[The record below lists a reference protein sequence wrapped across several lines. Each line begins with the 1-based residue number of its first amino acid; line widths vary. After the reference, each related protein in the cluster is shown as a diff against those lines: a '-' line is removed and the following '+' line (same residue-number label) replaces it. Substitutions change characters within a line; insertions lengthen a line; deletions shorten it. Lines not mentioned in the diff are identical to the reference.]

1 MYCSL
6 IIFHHSIKVI
16 SGSDNLIISSILAG
30 FNVLNMSEFELYF
43 GLGKDHIL
51 DYKNGYDHILFVVA
65 LCALYLIR
73 DWRKLLVLITAFTIG
88 HSITLALATLE
99 IISVNQNLIEFLI
112 TLTIFI
118 TAVSNIFRNTE
129 ISDRTTYINYGYTL
143 FFGLIHGM
151 GFSNYLRS
159 ILGKDRNIVTQL
171 FAFNLG
177 LEVGQIIIV
186 GVFLFISFILVDLFT
201 VNRRDWKLVISS
213 IITGMALLLMKDKI
227 YW

>member
-1 MYCSL
+1 
-6 IIFHHSIKVI
+6 
-16 SGSDNLIISSILAG
+16 
-30 FNVLNMSEFELYF
+30 MSEFELYF

-99 IISVNQNLIEFLI
+99 IVSVNQNLIEFLI
-112 TLTIFI
+112 TVTIFI

-129 ISDRTTYINYGYTL
+129 ISDRTTYINYGYAL
-143 FFGLIHGM
+143 FFGLIHGL

-159 ILGKDRNIVTQL
+159 ILGKDRGIVTQL
-171 FAFNLG
+171 FAFNIG
-177 LEVGQIIIV
+177 LEAGQIIIV
-186 GVFLFISFILVDLFT
+186 GIFMFLGFILVDLFT

-213 IITGMALLLMKDKI
+213 VITGIALLLMKAKI